1 MPQLNPNP
9 WFLIMI
15 LSWVIL
21 MTITL
26 PKTIK
31 HKPTNPIS
39 QQTLEKQTMTWNWP
53 W

>member
-15 LSWVIL
+15 LSWAIL
-21 MTITL
+21 MIITL

-39 QQTLEKQTMTWNWP
+39 QLTLEKQTTTWNWP